1 MYVDEYE
8 IQILDE
14 VQLRWLFGKSS
25 FVVSAEVTK
34 RWLEALM
41 GQELAQ
47 ILDFQVQSKGIK
59 FSQFVIETKTY
70 VYVSSAS
77 RATLQDTY
85 DEVLT

>member
-25 FVVSAEVTK
+25 FVASAPVEGTK

-47 ILDFQVQSKGIK
+47 TLDFQVQSQGIK
-59 FSQFVIETKTY
+59 FSQFRIETKHMHM
-70 VYVSSAS
+70 
-77 RATLQDTY
+77 
-85 DEVLT
+85 

>member
-1 MYVDEYE
+1 MKAM
-8 IQILDE
+8 QSLDK
-14 VQLRWLFGKSS
+14 VQLGWLFEKSS
-25 FVVSAEVTK
+25 FVVAADGTK
-34 RWLEALM
+34 CWLEALM

-47 ILDFQVQSKGIK
+47 TLDFQVQSKGIK

-70 VYVSSAS
+70 VYVISAS

>member
-1 MYVDEYE
+1 M
-8 IQILDE
+8 
-14 VQLRWLFGKSS
+14 FGKSS
-25 FVVSAEVTK
+25 FVVSVEGTK

-47 ILDFQVQSKGIK
+47 TLDFQVQSKGIK

-70 VYVSSAS
+70 VYVISAS